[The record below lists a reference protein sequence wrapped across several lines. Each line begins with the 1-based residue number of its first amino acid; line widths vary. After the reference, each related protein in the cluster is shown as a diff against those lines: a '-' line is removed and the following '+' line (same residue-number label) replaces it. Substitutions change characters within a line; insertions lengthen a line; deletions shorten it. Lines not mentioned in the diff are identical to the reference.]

1 MKKMG
6 ILVFVVILVSFVA
19 AYAQENAPLT
29 FQDFI
34 EGKEAFEENCI
45 ECHSLEWPL
54 KKIANRE
61 EWDLTLTKMANTG
74 AVLGKEQRLQV
85 LEYLVA
91 KSTFQ
96 QKCSFNLLRRKT
108 NRCHDPCL
116 ANSSLNPKHKNQAG
130 KYYSRRYQKHAK
142 PDEQPAK
149 IRPLCACILPST
161 THILKIQTDIC
172 RIQLRQYTPFD
183 FFHCIVRRR
192 IPNRC

>member
-1 MKKMG
+1 MKKTS

-19 AYAQENAPLT
+19 AYAQENKPLT

-34 EGKEAFEENCI
+34 EGKEAFEENCL

-74 AVLGKEQRLQV
+74 AVLSKKQRRQV

-96 QKCSFNLLRRKT
+96 QNCSL
-108 NRCHDPCL
+108 CHGL
-116 ANSSLNPKHKNQAG
+116 
-130 KYYSRRYQKHAK
+130 
-142 PDEQPAK
+142 E
-149 IRPLCACILPST
+149 RPLEKNKEFQAWVET
-161 THILKIQTDIC
+161 
-172 RIQLRQYTPFD
+172 
-183 FFHCIVRRR
+183 VRRMSEKKPGLLTEEE
-192 IPNRC
+192 IQAVSGFLNAKGEEKALY

>member
-1 MKKMG
+1 MKKTS

-19 AYAQENAPLT
+19 AYAQENTPLT

-34 EGKEAFEENCI
+34 EGKEAFEENCL

-74 AVLGKEQRLQV
+74 AVLSKKQRGQV

-96 QKCSFNLLRRKT
+96 QNCSLCHGLERPLEKNKEFQAWVETVRRMSAK
-108 NRCHDPCL
+108 
-116 ANSSLNPKHKNQAG
+116 
-130 KYYSRRYQKHAK
+130 K
-142 PDEQPAK
+142 PDLLTEEEIQAVSGFLTAK
-149 IRPLCACILPST
+149 GEEKKL
-161 THILKIQTDIC
+161 
-172 RIQLRQYTPFD
+172 Y
-183 FFHCIVRRR
+183 
-192 IPNRC
+192 